1 MRQHRSFVHLFLWS
15 VIISIWGMVSS
26 CNEQNIPDPN
36 NSNSS
41 LHGTIDTFTVTGHTV
56 FDTGYVVNAL
66 LQSPLGVLNDN
77 VFGKTYANIY
87 TNFELP
93 FADVNLTNPIF
104 DSIVL
109 CLAYNGTIGL
119 NTQPINIQINK
130 LANKLEQKTY
140 FNQANLVSN
149 ATVIGNLNNFIP
161 NRTDSV
167 IVNGIKEAPQMR
179 IRLSDALGLDILSQN
194 GQSALS
200 TSTNFQNFFNGLYIQ
215 ALNNTTGNGMSYFA
229 MFHPRTRL
237 ALYYHSNNGFAN
249 VLEFPIS
256 INANFV
262 NQYIHDRSGASMTIN
277 TNNPQGD
284 DLLYLQGCE
293 GTRVKLN
300 LGNPASFKNLI
311 IAKAELILT
320 VDQNIQG
327 LPSKLFL
334 DYEDS
339 VGNRLNLYDYA
350 YNQNIFNGNVSSNL
364 IDGKLVYMYKFD
376 LTKHLH
382 GLKDGNIKKS
392 DIYLY
397 AGDLVVSNY
406 SSKYKAERIVLGGNK
421 PQSKIRL
428 KITYLK

>member
-1 MRQHRSFVHLFLWS
+1 MVFSL
-15 VIISIWGMVSS
+15 WGMVLS
-26 CNEQNIPDPN
+26 CTEQNIPDPN
-36 NSNSS
+36 NTNSS

-77 VFGKTYANIY
+77 VFGKSYANIY

-93 FADVNLTNPIF
+93 FADVNLTNPVF

-109 CLAYNGTIGL
+109 CLAYNGAIGL
-119 NTQPINIQINK
+119 NTLPINIQVNK
-130 LANKLEQKTY
+130 LVNKLEAKPY
-140 FNQANLVSN
+140 FNNSNLIAEAAIAGSV
-149 ATVIGNLNNFIP
+149 NNFIA

-167 IVNGIKEAPQMR
+167 VVNGIKEAPQLR
-179 IRLSDALGLDILSQN
+179 IRLNDAIGQSILSQN

-200 TSTNFQNFFNGLYIQ
+200 TSANFQNFFYGLYIQ
-215 ALNNTTGNGMSYFA
+215 ALNNATGNGMNYFA

-237 ALYYHSNNGFAN
+237 ALYYHTNNGFAN

-256 INANFV
+256 INSNFV
-262 NQYIHDRSGASMTIN
+262 NQYIHQRASGNATIN

-320 VDQNIQG
+320 VDQNLQG
-327 LPSKLFL
+327 LPSRLFL

-339 VGNRLNLYDYA
+339 VGNRLNLFDYA

-364 IDGKLVYMYKFD
+364 IDGKLVYLYKFD
-376 LTKHLH
+376 ITKHLH
-382 GLKDGNIKKS
+382 RLKDGVINKS
-392 DIYLY
+392 ELYLY

-421 PQSKIRL
+421 PSSRIKL